1 MKLDVYQKT
10 GKKLSKKIELQDD
23 IFGIEPNEHCIYLAV
38 SSEMAAIRQ
47 GTHSSKTRSEV
58 AGSGAKPWRQKGT
71 GRARVGSLRNPSRVH
86 GSKAFGPKP
95 HKYSKKINKKVRQLA
110 RKSVLSQ
117 KILDSSII
125 VVDNII
131 PQTVK
136 TKEFNE
142 IIKNLKIS
150 DKKITVLTD
159 VVEENL
165 YLGSR
170 NLKNLCMVPVS
181 SASTYD
187 LIDCQILLI
196 SEPSINI
203 LNKQL
208 S

>member
-1 MKLDVYQKT
+1 MKLDIYQKT

-95 HKYSKKINKKVRQLA
+95 HKYNKKINKKVRQLA

-117 KILDSSII
+117 KILDSSVI
-125 VVDNII
+125 VIDNII
-131 PQTVK
+131 PQTAK

-170 NLKNLCMVPVS
+170 NLKNLCVVPVS

>member
-10 GKKLSKKIELQDD
+10 GKKLSKKVELQDD

-71 GRARVGSLRNPSRVH
+71 GRARVGSIRNPSRVH

-95 HKYSKKINKKVRQLA
+95 HKYNKKINKKVRQLA

-117 KILDSSII
+117 KILDSSVII
-125 VVDNII
+125 IDSII
-131 PQTVK
+131 PQTAK

-170 NLKNLCMVPVS
+170 NLKNLCVVPVS

>member
-1 MKLDVYQKT
+1 MKLDIYQKT
-10 GKKLSKKIELQDD
+10 GKKMSKKVELNDD
-23 IFGIEPNEHCIYLAV
+23 VFGIAPNEHCIYLAV

-71 GRARVGSLRNPSRVH
+71 GRARVGSIRNPSRVH

-95 HKYSKKINKKVRQLA
+95 HAYNKKINKKVRLLA

-117 KILDSSII
+117 KVLDNNII
-125 VVDNII
+125 VIDNIV
-131 PQTVK
+131 PETAK

-170 NLKNLCMVPVS
+170 NLKNLCVIPVS

-196 SEPSINI
+196 SESSINI
-203 LNKQL
+203 LNNQL

>member
-1 MKLDVYQKT
+1 MKLDIYQKT
-10 GKKLSKKIELQDD
+10 GKKLSRKVELQDD
-23 IFGIEPNEHCIYLAV
+23 IFCIEPNEHCVYLAI

-71 GRARVGSLRNPSRVH
+71 GRARIGSIRNPSRVH

-117 KILDSSII
+117 KVLDNSI
-125 VVDNII
+125 VVVDSIV
-131 PQTVK
+131 PETAK
-136 TKEFNE
+136 TKDFNE

-159 VVEENL
+159 VVDENL

-170 NLKNLCMVPVS
+170 NLKNLCVMPVS
-181 SASTYD
+181 SASAYD
-187 LIDCQILLI
+187 LMDCQVLLI
-196 SEPSINI
+196 SESSINI

>member
-1 MKLDVYQKT
+1 MKLDIYQKT
-10 GKKLSKKIELQDD
+10 GKKMSKKVELNEDV
-23 IFGIEPNEHCIYLAV
+23 FGIAPNEHCIYLAV

-71 GRARVGSLRNPSRVH
+71 GRARVGSIRNPSRVH

-95 HKYSKKINKKVRQLA
+95 HAYNKKINKKVRLLA
-110 RKSVLSQ
+110 RKSILSQ
-117 KILDSSII
+117 KVLDNNII
-125 VVDNII
+125 VIDNIV
-131 PQTVK
+131 PETAK

-170 NLKNLCMVPVS
+170 NLKNLCVIPVS

-196 SEPSINI
+196 SESSINI
-203 LNKQL
+203 LNNQL